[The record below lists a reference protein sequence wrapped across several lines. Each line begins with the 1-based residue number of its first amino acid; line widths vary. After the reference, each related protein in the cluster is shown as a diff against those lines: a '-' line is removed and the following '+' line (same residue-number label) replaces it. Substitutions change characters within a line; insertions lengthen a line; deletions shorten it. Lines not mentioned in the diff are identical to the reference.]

1 MKIRLH
7 RLFKNWLMSEPKLVF
22 EFDNTFIPP
31 FVSNEL
37 KWYERDGLETW
48 YRQNKCQEF
57 LENTDKYFEQRKIV
71 NFDLIRNGERL
82 DKEIIRQYQT
92 VDYNRI
98 KTYPPKYHQQI
109 TSSIFRNVNHNDLH
123 VNNQT
128 IKEHFSNKKT
138 SIGRGKFL
146 KKCRDDMYAACW

>member
-57 LENTDKYFEQRKIV
+57 LEI
-71 NFDLIRNGERL
+71 LIN
-82 DKEIIRQYQT
+82 I
-92 VDYNRI
+92 
-98 KTYPPKYHQQI
+98 
-109 TSSIFRNVNHNDLH
+109 SSREKL
-123 VNNQT
+123 
-128 IKEHFSNKKT
+128 
-138 SIGRGKFL
+138 
-146 KKCRDDMYAACW
+146 